1 MNKNTKGFTLIEL
14 LVVIAIIGILASMLL
29 PTLAKAK
36 TKANRL
42 KCSGN
47 LGTIAKAYQSFSSA
61 NGNFNPHLDPEMSD
75 TRDDHR
81 AAQNKGYRH
90 NHRFHQAVGW
100 MHGFELR
107 GSLVTFSVL
116 ASPLDPKAIA
126 EQRKWGT
133 KSFSEWKGAV
143 KGNDFNRKRQSYAIH
158 MGGDAAVDATVI
170 ASTRNIKSE
179 STGAD
184 RENYFQAKGGM
195 SNKGKWRFASRDAG
209 FDNSSGNALP
219 WWNHATYDT
228 DGTNLGTTGFYGPGV
243 KEYSMTGFQSDE
255 ANWATS
261 GGSAKQGT
269 ASDFNAQLAEAAKVA
284 SEGMAISEGLCIL
297 VLRANQK

>member
-1 MNKNTKGFTLIEL
+1 MKKNTKGFTLIEL

-47 LGTIAKAYQSFSSA
+47 LGSIAKAYQSFSSA
-61 NGNFNPHLDPEMSD
+61 NGGFNPHMDPEMSD
-75 TRDDHR
+75 TRNDHK
-81 AAQNKGYRH
+81 AAQYKGYRH

-107 GSLVTFSVL
+107 DTLVTFSVL

-126 EQRKWGT
+126 EQRKWNET
-133 KSFSEWKGAV
+133 NFAQWKGAV
-143 KGNDFNRKRQSYAIH
+143 KGNQFNRKRQSYAIH
-158 MGGDAAVDATVI
+158 MGGDSAVDATVI

-179 STGAD
+179 SDGGN
-184 RENYFQAKGGM
+184 RESSYQKKGGM
-195 SNKGKWRFASRDAG
+195 SDKNKWKFASRVAG
-209 FDNSSGNALP
+209 FDNSSKNALT
-219 WWNHATYDT
+219 WWNHACYDT
-228 DGTNLGTTGFYGPGV
+228 DGTNLGTTGFYGPGA
-243 KEYSMTGFQSDE
+243 KEYSMTGLQSDE

-261 GGSAKQGT
+261 GGSTKQGT
-269 ASDFNAQLAEAAKVA
+269 ASDFNAQLAEAAKVQ

-297 VLRANQK
+297 VLRPNQK